1 MGSEFC
7 SCQHFFVKTENE
19 SNMLSK
25 GRKEFS
31 TIDKKNT
38 SDKRL
43 EEEASTNDKYY
54 KQKMEKRKNQ

>member
-19 SNMLSK
+19 SDMLSNNA
-25 GRKEFS
+25 RKDFN

-38 SDKRL
+38 SDKRF
-43 EEEASTNDKYY
+43 EE
-54 KQKMEKRKNQ
+54 